1 MALQPIIGVSG
12 SHNEKDRQLYIREN
26 YMQSVLNAGAIPVLL
41 PETEDER
48 TIGAMLDHID
58 GLLLAGG
65 DDVSPERY
73 GEEILPACG
82 SIDPQRDAFE
92 LAITSMAVARRMPV
106 FGICR
111 GIQTLAVA
119 LGGKL
124 IQDIETQCSIA
135 ASDHHQQP
143 PYGEAVHT
151 VSSAPGG
158 VLERVIGERHMRT
171 NSMHHQAV
179 RETGPFLRVEGR
191 TEDGVIEA
199 VSGIE
204 NDRIFAVQF
213 HPEYMADHD
222 GYAARLFEHFTQ
234 LARQYRLEK

>member
-1 MALQPIIGVSG
+1 
-12 SHNEKDRQLYIREN
+12 
-26 YMQSVLNAGAIPVLL
+26 
-41 PETEDER
+41 
-48 TIGAMLDHID
+48 
-58 GLLLAGG
+58 
-65 DDVSPERY
+65 
-73 GEEILPACG
+73 
-82 SIDPQRDAFE
+82 
-92 LAITSMAVARRMPV
+92 MAVARRMPV

-124 IQDIETQCSIA
+124 IQDIETQCGIA

-151 VSSAPGG
+151 VSFAPGG

-204 NDRIFAVQF
+204 NDRIFARAV
-213 HPEYMADHD
+213 PSGIY
-222 GYAARLFEHFTQ
+222 GGSRWICRAAV
-234 LARQYRLEK
+234 